1 MPPTMKR
8 RRSTSPIS
16 GGSKKKKNLTSKPSQ
31 TKKSPSNNKQWKEWK
46 KQRSHDYN
54 THQFLDASAT
64 VHAGLFGARRLPEIK
79 SLWRQMVQGELSS
92 IANDKQSTTVRQAGE
107 SGGGKISSRH
117 LRRRTNS
124 HKPRRYRRFPSG
136 KKDDISEKMN
146 SSDASNQKQKQK
158 KSPCRRARRKPALM
172 KISHSQ
178 WWQGTLNNTQMI
190 QTQSPNWIPTHMWHT
205 KRFHMSQLFSWS
217 VPLIHTNRGSRASL
231 RLASSETFPKCTIQD
246 ATWEV
251 NGMALKLEL
260 TCNDSSTS
268 IQQQYQTL
276 VSILQRLCGTDAPFL
291 NESACSGQIRAGEC
305 IIHEIDA
312 CPLKP
317 IGPASF
323 IVDYPEE
330 SASISILTHPT
341 IHQKISLLLRK
352 ILASYNDSNKGNE
365 VIISTLPLALLRIRG
380 RACTTTIRSIFG
392 DALPG
397 DVIDNAEHGTV
408 VNIEPPS
415 SETRILVK
423 CHQPNQNY
431 KHLHLPHNLASS
443 GYDIICHPSICSKLF
458 QSFVTNGGACAIG
471 LTEDVRAQ
479 LEAYPPLPIFPRDYP
494 DTEEG
499 KAYWRGDTSKVLNN
513 EGDERQTNTS
523 CKDWAVLRT
532 CIEGSWGRINT
543 PLKRTLRN
551 RKEHDVKESKQERD
565 KKSPATPSDDQSQE
579 LQLITKHQ
587 VFGRKTAI
595 IHWENLLSPNE
606 ESTIVVR
613 GSFGIPFQQLLDGC
627 GRLHA
632 HSESD
637 DKKEDKPKRRPRRRV
652 RPPNSTI
659 QASPLSKDESEAH
672 SNLCRQLRES
682 LSLPAML
689 RCELFCDGKGSL
701 NVGDLILPICL
712 RNDSDAGISGQDSD
726 CDDSVEDGQSQ
737 LSPLGVVVAGG
748 FSPSLGKY
756 HGTGFVGAAK
766 LIDAL
771 DGTIHGMGMTIPSNG
786 QRKMA
791 LRVKIIQNEASDGCS
806 RFALL
811 SILL

>member
-8 RRSTSPIS
+8 RRLASPIS
-16 GGSKKKKNLTSKPSQ
+16 GGSNKKKNPS
-31 TKKSPSNNKQWKEWK
+31 KKSPSNNNKQWKEWK

-79 SLWRQMVQGELSS
+79 SLWRQMVQGELSTA
-92 IANDKQSTTVRQAGE
+92 INDKQSTTVRRAGE

-136 KKDDISEKMN
+136 KKDDMSEKI
-146 SSDASNQKQKQK
+146 SSCDNQKQKQK

-178 WWQGTLNNTQMI
+178 WWKDLRMNNTQMV
-190 QTQSPNWIPTHMWHT
+190 QTHSPNWIPTHMWHT
-205 KRFHMSQLFSWS
+205 KRFHISQLFSWS

-251 NGMALKLEL
+251 NGCAIKL
-260 TCNDSSTS
+260 TYNDSSTS
-268 IQQQYQTL
+268 VQQQYQTIA
-276 VSILQRLCGTDAPFL
+276 SILQRLCGTEEPSLL
-291 NESACSGQIRAGEC
+291 NESMCTGQIRAGEC
-305 IIHEIDA
+305 IIHEIDT

-317 IGPASF
+317 ICPASF
-323 IVDYPEE
+323 IVDCSKE
-330 SASISILTHPT
+330 SASVSILIHPT
-341 IHQKISLLLRK
+341 IHQKISLLLNT
-352 ILASYNDSNKGNE
+352 IIVSYNDSIKGNE

-380 RACTTTIRSIFG
+380 RASTTTIRSILG
-392 DALPG
+392 DALSD
-397 DVIDNAEHGTV
+397 DVIDHAEHGTLV
-408 VNIEPPS
+408 DLKLPP
-415 SETRILVK
+415 SETRLLLK

-431 KHLHLPHNLASS
+431 KHLPHNLASS

-458 QSFVTNGGACAIG
+458 QSFVTDGGACVIG

-499 KAYWRGDTSKVLNN
+499 KAYWRGDTSEVINN
-513 EGDERQTNTS
+513 EGDKRQANTS
-523 CKDWAVLRT
+523 WLDWAVIRT

-551 RKEHDVKESKQERD
+551 RKQFNDEKSKQERG
-565 KKSPATPSDDQSQE
+565 KKSSATTSDDQSYE
-579 LQLITKHQ
+579 LQLINKHQ
-587 VFGRKTAI
+587 VFGRMAAS

-613 GSFGIPFQQLLDGC
+613 GSFGTPFLQLLDGC

-632 HSESD
+632 QSISEST
-637 DKKEDKPKRRPRRRV
+637 EDKPKRRPRRKV
-652 RPPNSTI
+652 KPPNSTS
-659 QASPLSKDESEAH
+659 QASPLSMEESEKH

-689 RCELFCDGKGSL
+689 RCELVCDGKGSL
-701 NVGDLILPICL
+701 NVGDLILPISL
-712 RNDSDAGISGQDSD
+712 SNDNDTSISGEGSD
-726 CDDSVEDGQSQ
+726 CDGSVEDAQSL
-737 LSPLGVVVAGG
+737 LSPLGVVVTGG
-748 FSPSLGKY
+748 FSPSLGKC
-756 HGTGFVGAAK
+756 HGTGFVGAAE

-771 DGTIHGMGMTIPSNG
+771 DGTMHGMGMTIPQSNG

-791 LRVKIIQNEASDGCS
+791 LKVKIIRNEASDGSS